1 MLQLTEING
10 IKFLFRP
17 DTYDWNVLEE
27 SCGSLYAKHFEPE
40 PEELWFD
47 IGANI
52 GGFTCYAAHRGAMV
66 AAFEPIVEN
75 SYLLKDNVVL
85 NQLEGRVKLFSAAV
99 TRDGKPIKIYKDTEN
114 YGNCSSFR
122 EQLGVYD
129 VVESIDAD
137 YLNKYA
143 KKCIKIDTEGYE
155 YDILS
160 RLELDKV
167 DKLVFEYHFWLMP
180 SYGLDERLELEK
192 RLNDSFPNVATH
204 GDNLYYAWR

>member
-10 IKFLFRP
+10 VKFFFRP
-17 DTYDWNVLEE
+17 GTYDWNVLEE
-27 SCGSLYAKHFEPE
+27 SCGSLYAKHFKPE
-40 PEELWFD
+40 SEELWFD

-52 GGFTCYAAHRGAMV
+52 GGFTCYAAQRGAMV
-66 AAFEPIVEN
+66 AAFEPIIEN
-75 SYLLKDNVVL
+75 AQLLKDNVVL

-99 TRDGKPIKIYKDTEN
+99 TRDGKPIKIYKDFEN

-137 YLNKYA
+137 YLNKYT

-160 RLELDKV
+160 RLDLDKV
-167 DKLVFEYHFWLMP
+167 DKLVFEFHFWLMLD
-180 SYGLDERLELEK
+180 YGLDERLEIEK
-192 RLNDSFPNVATH
+192 RLYDSFPNVATH